1 MNRVN
6 KYFYFVLNFSEARDS
21 TVELLLS
28 NRTFP
33 NGGDLRY
40 LPECLYNSRQQE
52 TRCLLWESL
61 FQNNAE
67 TDFILFH
74 LFNVDICKQKITLPR
89 TCGTRKIKSHI
100 KIASDDKESHFL
112 KYFLIHIETF
122 HIIGRKERN

>member
-28 NRTFP
+28 NWPFP

-40 LPECLYNSRQQE
+40 LPECLHNSRQQE
-52 TRCLLWESL
+52 TRRLLLERL

-74 LFNVDICKQKITLPR
+74 LFQCRYICKQKFTFP
-89 TCGTRKIKSHI
+89 GT
-100 KIASDDKESHFL
+100 
-112 KYFLIHIETF
+112 
-122 HIIGRKERN
+122 

>member
-52 TRCLLWESL
+52 TRCLL
-61 FQNNAE
+61 
-67 TDFILFH
+67 
-74 LFNVDICKQKITLPR
+74 
-89 TCGTRKIKSHI
+89 
-100 KIASDDKESHFL
+100 
-112 KYFLIHIETF
+112 
-122 HIIGRKERN
+122 